1 MVSIKDI
8 EKKCKNK
15 GIPFSKYKK
24 CIEKNKKTMNKN
36 KKKKSGNKKKKSGDK
51 KKKYTP
57 KNFIPKGVIIRKNNK
72 LYKSNG
78 KKLIPFIYK

>member
-8 EKKCKNK
+8 EKKCKSK

-24 CIEKNKKTMNKN
+24 CIEKKKKSINKNKSKN
-36 KKKKSGNKKKKSGDK
+36 KKKKSGRKN
-51 KKKYTP
+51 KKYTP
-57 KNFIPKGVIIRKNNK
+57 KIFIPKGVIIRKNNK

-78 KKLIPFIYK
+78 RKLIPFIYK